1 MRGCMRHGRTKEL
14 LCGNEQMSDRLF
26 YLRKLLLGLHLMRGQ
41 RRLLGVGRGTRRES
55 ACVCVREREREPTY
69 ILGRAA

>member
-41 RRLLGVGRGTRRES
+41 RRLFGVGRGMRRES
-55 ACVCVREREREPTY
+55 
-69 ILGRAA
+69 G